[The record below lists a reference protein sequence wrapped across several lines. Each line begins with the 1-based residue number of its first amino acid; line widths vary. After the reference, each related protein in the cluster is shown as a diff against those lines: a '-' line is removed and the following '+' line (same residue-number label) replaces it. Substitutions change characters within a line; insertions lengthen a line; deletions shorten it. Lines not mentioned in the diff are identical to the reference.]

1 MRSSAIRVRLVSGE
15 DDRNFFLP
23 AFLLAGP
30 FAAQGETLR
39 PLPKRLALGSLAAQ
53 GLDGFAGAVT
63 YHLGARPEEVLIADV
78 GNAFASLAA
87 DGVDLGTC
95 AWAPYAWALPKGG
108 AKRVDLTVYASVVN
122 ICGDVNHP
130 RADWD
135 LNFWLSPRGAENRPG
150 LHALRSTRALFRS
163 ADAVDGTL

>member
-1 MRSSAIRVRLVSGE
+1 MRLVSGE

-39 PLPKRLALGSLAAQ
+39 PLPKRFALGSLAAQ

-78 GNAFASLAA
+78 GNAFASL
-87 DGVDLGTC
+87 
-95 AWAPYAWALPKGG
+95 
-108 AKRVDLTVYASVVN
+108 
-122 ICGDVNHP
+122 
-130 RADWD
+130 WD
-135 LNFWLSPRGAENRPG
+135 LNFWLSPRDAENRPG
-150 LHALRSTRALFRS
+150 LHALRHARALFRS